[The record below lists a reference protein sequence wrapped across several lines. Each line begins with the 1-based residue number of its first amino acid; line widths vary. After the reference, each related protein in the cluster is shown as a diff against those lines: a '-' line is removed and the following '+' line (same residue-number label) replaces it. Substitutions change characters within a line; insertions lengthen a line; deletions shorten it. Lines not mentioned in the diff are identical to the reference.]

1 MNQKDCLALPPG
13 AQAYK
18 RTPVFTQDTVP
29 AGLLRDHVTREGTWA
44 LIHVL
49 EGVVRYRVP
58 GLDVEQDLHPA
69 AAPGVVLPQMPHS
82 GCCPFLCGVLCAAAA
97 GTSGPART
105 AQHGSGGMRC
115 KHGSSF
121 VVQESSTKPCSM
133 EF

>member
-13 AQAYK
+13 AQAYR

-58 GLDVEQDLHPA
+58 GLDVDQDLHPA

-82 GCCPFLCGVLCAAAA
+82 VQPVGAVRFFVEFYALQPQEQA
-97 GTSGPART
+97 GRPGLP
-105 AQHGSGGMRC
+105 
-115 KHGSSF
+115 
-121 VVQESSTKPCSM
+121 STGLV
-133 EF
+133 E